1 MLRFATLKTSFRVGQ
16 QQPQRTIMSKLN
28 VRVGESISAVVG
40 WNNHN
45 DKLNNN
51 HNNNVPSFGTFHN
64 PIGQGLRSFS
74 SSTTTTTNNNN
85 TSAALL
91 NIAKCEEAPSQTTT
105 TTTTATTTTNSFDD
119 TMTKIFQDEKTS
131 QALSNATDT
140 TAATVGDAAP
150 LVFDPTWWNFADQ
163 AIRAVNTIHEMTDLP
178 VSLSIVGATC
188 AIRVILLPLFVKSQ
202 QNTARMAHMQPEMQQ
217 LKAEMDKLGPN
228 PDQQTQVKLGLQM
241 RALFQKY
248 DCNPMRALMLP
259 LVQAPMFM
267 GMFFGLRKMPDYFP
281 TELAEGGILWFP
293 DLTVTDPLYI
303 LPMGSA
309 LSFLLMIELGKEQMM
324 ASNPQQGLIM
334 MNVFRGMSL
343 MMIPVATTLSSAVL
357 CYWVTNNSI
366 SLAQSM
372 AFRNKSV
379 RQVLNIWD
387 PPKPVPGSPATK
399 GIMESVNE
407 MVDKVQGKAVTEQQ
421 QIQQHNEAVDS
432 RKKANMIRTGRNR
445 GSSSGSLQK
454 KVGRRRKK

>member
-1 MLRFATLKTSFRVGQ
+1 
-16 QQPQRTIMSKLN
+16 
-28 VRVGESISAVVG
+28 
-40 WNNHN
+40 
-45 DKLNNN
+45 
-51 HNNNVPSFGTFHN
+51 
-64 PIGQGLRSFS
+64 
-74 SSTTTTTNNNN
+74 
-85 TSAALL
+85 
-91 NIAKCEEAPSQTTT
+91 
-105 TTTTATTTTNSFDD
+105 
-119 TMTKIFQDEKTS
+119 MTKIFEQDQTS
-131 QALSNATDT
+131 LSNAT
-140 TAATVGDAAP
+140 TAETVVGSSTDAASAA
-150 LVFDPTWWNFADQ
+150 LVFDPTWWNIADQ
-163 AIRAVNTIHEMTDLP
+163 AIRTVNFVHDITDLP
-178 VSLSIVGATC
+178 ISLSIVGATC

-228 PDQQTQVKLGLQM
+228 PDQQTQVKLGMQM

-281 TELAEGGILWFP
+281 TELATGGILWFP
-293 DLTVTDPLYI
+293 DLTVTDPYYI
-303 LPMGSA
+303 LPMTSA
-309 LSFLLMIELGKEQMM
+309 LSFLCMIELGKDQMM
-324 ASNPQQGLIM
+324 ASNPQQGQIM

-366 SLAQSM
+366 SLFQSM
-372 AFRNKSV
+372 AFRQKSV
-379 RQVLNIWD
+379 RKMLNIWD

-421 QIQQHNEAVDS
+421 QIQQHNEAIES
-432 RKKANMIRTGRNR
+432 KKKANMIRTGRHR
-445 GSSSGSLQK
+445 RTSSTQ

>member
-1 MLRFATLKTSFRVGQ
+1 MLRLATSKTSFRVV
-16 QQPQRTIMSKLN
+16 PRTLSK
-28 VRVGESISAVVG
+28 VRVGESLGAVVG
-40 WNNHN
+40 WNQEYDTNN
-45 DKLNNN
+45 RNYSVNNNRKNNN
-51 HNNNVPSFGTFHN
+51 HNNHNPNHNHVSSPPFGTLS
-64 PIGQGLRSFS
+64 GVRSFS
-74 SSTTTTTNNNN
+74 STST
-85 TSAALL
+85 
-91 NIAKCEEAPSQTTT
+91 KCEEASTN
-105 TTTTATTTTNSFDD
+105 TTTNTASFED
-119 TMTKIFQDEKTS
+119 TMTKIFEQDQTS
-131 QALSNATDT
+131 LSNAT
-140 TAATVGDAAP
+140 TAETVVGSSTDAASAA
-150 LVFDPTWWNFADQ
+150 LVFDPTWWNIADQ
-163 AIRAVNTIHEMTDLP
+163 AIRTVNFVHDITDLP
-178 VSLSIVGATC
+178 ISLSIVGATC

-228 PDQQTQVKLGLQM
+228 PDQQTQVKLGMQM

-281 TELAEGGILWFP
+281 TELATGGILWFP
-293 DLTVTDPLYI
+293 DLTVTDPYYI
-303 LPMGSA
+303 LPMTSA
-309 LSFLLMIELGKEQMM
+309 LSFLCMIELGKDQMM
-324 ASNPQQGLIM
+324 ASNPQQGQIM

-366 SLAQSM
+366 SLFQSM
-372 AFRNKSV
+372 AFRQKSV
-379 RQVLNIWD
+379 RKMLNIWD

-421 QIQQHNEAVDS
+421 QIQQHNEAIES
-432 RKKANMIRTGRNR
+432 KKKANMIRTGRHR
-445 GSSSGSLQK
+445 RTSSTQ